1 MLVFG
6 CVETPLVIKW
16 REGDWSPS
24 RKIIVRLGRDSAPEN
39 DDDLGTLVLSRTMPP
54 VVLRETVWREGVRV
68 VRNIGGQ
75 KRTGIRSLSS
85 QDSV

>member
-39 DDDLGTLVLSRTMPP
+39 DDDLGTLVLSRIVRP
-54 VVLRETVWREGVRV
+54 VVLRETVWRRGTGREKHRRAEAN
-68 VRNIGGQ
+68 RNQ
-75 KRTGIRSLSS
+75 KP
-85 QDSV
+85 